1 MKIIDTKPY
10 STNLEYQEI
19 INIPLYKICK
29 VKQIVNLSNYH
40 NIIFQSP
47 SAVMNIDQIA
57 FLEDKRIIAMRPGTS
72 SHLRKHSYVA
82 EVPETEYSSEGVI
95 NLLNKSELIGR
106 TLVIKGEGGLSRIS
120 EYLNSAS
127 FITDELNTYN
137 RQKFESYEKIKKQF
151 SNIDFVIFS
160 SALAVEL
167 YFEYIHFNREN
178 IKFLAVSSRIQNV
191 IKSFNKESTVIDYFS
206 DDLIS
211 QIKLT
216 LT

>member
-47 SAVMNIDQIA
+47 SAVMNFDQIA
-57 FLEDKRIIAMRPGTS
+57 FLEDNRIIAMGPGTS

-137 RQKFESYEKIKKQF
+137 RQKFESYEEIKKQF

-167 YFEYIHFNREN
+167 YFEYIHSNN
-178 IKFLAVSSRIQNV
+178 SIL
-191 IKSFNKESTVIDYFS
+191 KSEI
-206 DDLIS
+206 L
-211 QIKLT
+211 
-216 LT
+216 

>member
-10 STNLEYQEI
+10 STTLEYHEI

-47 SAVMNIDQIA
+47 SAVMNFDQIA
-57 FLEDKRIIAMRPGTS
+57 FLEDKRIIAMGPGTS

-137 RQKFESYEKIKKQF
+137 RQKFESYEEIKKQF

-167 YFEYIHFNREN
+167 YFEYIHSNKEN
-178 IKFLAVSSRIQNV
+178 FKFLAVSSRIQNV

>member
-10 STNLEYQEI
+10 STNLEYQEV

-47 SAVMNIDQIA
+47 SAVMNFDQIA
-57 FLEDKRIIAMRPGTS
+57 FLEDKRIIAMGPGTS

-82 EVPETEYSSEGVI
+82 EVPENEYSSEGVI

-191 IKSFNKESTVIDYFS
+191 IKSFNKESAVIDYFS

-211 QIKLT
+211 EIKLT

>member
-10 STNLEYQEI
+10 STFLEYHEI
-19 INIPLYKICK
+19 TNIPLYKICK
-29 VKQIVNLSNYH
+29 VKQIVNLSNYK

-47 SAVMNIDQIA
+47 SAVMNFDQIA
-57 FLEDKRIIAMRPGTS
+57 LLEGKRIIAMGPGTS
-72 SHLRKHSYVA
+72 SRLRKHSYIA
-82 EVPETEYSSEGVI
+82 EIPETEYSSEGVI

-127 FITDELNTYN
+127 LKTDELDTYN
-137 RQKFESYEKIKKQF
+137 RQKFESYEEIKKKF
-151 SNIDFVIFS
+151 TNVDFVIFS

-167 YFEYIHFNREN
+167 YFKHIHAGEETF
-178 IKFLAVSSRIQNV
+178 KFLAVSSRIQEV
-191 IKSFNKESTVIDYFS
+191 IKTFNKESTVIDYFS
-206 DDLIS
+206 NDLIS

>member
-47 SAVMNIDQIA
+47 SAVMNFDQIA
-57 FLEDKRIIAMRPGTS
+57 FLEDKRIIAMGPGTS

-137 RQKFESYEKIKKQF
+137 RQKFEIYEEMKKQF

-167 YFEYIHFNREN
+167 YFEYIHSNNEN
-178 IKFLAVSSRIQNV
+178 FKFLAVSSRIQNI

>member
-1 MKIIDTKPY
+1 MKIIDTRPIPASY
-10 STNLEYQEI
+10 DHDEL
-19 INIPLYKICK
+19 INIPLYKIRK
-29 VKQIVNLSNYH
+29 DKQIVNLSNYQ

-47 SAVMNIDQIA
+47 SAVMNFDQIA
-57 FLEDKRIIAMRPGTS
+57 FLEDKRIIAMGPGTS

-137 RQKFESYEKIKKQF
+137 RQKFESYEEIKKQF

-167 YFEYIHFNREN
+167 YFEYIHSNNEN
-178 IKFLAVSSRIQNV
+178 FKFLAVSSRIQNI

>member
-10 STNLEYQEI
+10 STTLEYHEI

-47 SAVMNIDQIA
+47 SAVMNFDQIA
-57 FLEDKRIIAMRPGTS
+57 FLEDKRIIAMGPGTS

-167 YFEYIHFNREN
+167 YFEYIHSNNEN
-178 IKFLAVSSRIQNV
+178 FKFLAVSSRIQNI

>member
-1 MKIIDTKPY
+1 MKIIDTRPIPASY
-10 STNLEYQEI
+10 EHDEL

-29 VKQIVNLSNYH
+29 VKQIVNLSNYQ

-47 SAVMNIDQIA
+47 SAVMNFDQIA
-57 FLEDKRIIAMRPGTS
+57 FLEDKRIIAMGPGTS

-137 RQKFESYEKIKKQF
+137 RQKFESYEEIKKKF

-167 YFEYIHFNREN
+167 YFEYIHSNNEN
-178 IKFLAVSSRIQNV
+178 FKFLAVSSRIQNI

>member
-47 SAVMNIDQIA
+47 SAVMNFDQIA
-57 FLEDKRIIAMRPGTS
+57 FLEDKRIIAMGPGTS

-137 RQKFESYEKIKKQF
+137 RQKFESYEEMKKQF

-167 YFEYIHFNREN
+167 YFEYIHSNNEN
-178 IKFLAVSSRIQNV
+178 FKFLAVSSRIQNI

>member
-10 STNLEYQEI
+10 STTLEYHEI

-47 SAVMNIDQIA
+47 SAVMNFDQIA
-57 FLEDKRIIAMRPGTS
+57 FLEDKRVIAMGPGTS

>member
-10 STNLEYQEI
+10 STNLEYQEV

-47 SAVMNIDQIA
+47 SAVMNFDQIA
-57 FLEDKRIIAMRPGTS
+57 FLEDKRIIAMGPGTS

-137 RQKFESYEKIKKQF
+137 RQKFESYEEIKKQF

-167 YFEYIHFNREN
+167 YFEYIHSNNEN
-178 IKFLAVSSRIQNV
+178 SKFLAVSSRIQNI

>member
-47 SAVMNIDQIA
+47 SAVMNFDQIA
-57 FLEDKRIIAMRPGTS
+57 FLEDKRIIAMGPGTS

-137 RQKFESYEKIKKQF
+137 RQKFESYEEIKKHF

-167 YFEYIHFNREN
+167 YFEYIHSNNEN
-178 IKFLAVSSRIQNV
+178 FKFLAVSSRIQNI

>member
-47 SAVMNIDQIA
+47 SAVMNFDQIA
-57 FLEDKRIIAMRPGTS
+57 FLEDKRIIAIGPGTS

-137 RQKFESYEKIKKQF
+137 RQKFESYEEIKKQF

-167 YFEYIHFNREN
+167 YFEYIHSNNEN
-178 IKFLAVSSRIQNV
+178 FKFLAVSSRIQNV

>member
-10 STNLEYQEI
+10 STNLEYQEV

-47 SAVMNIDQIA
+47 SAVMNFDQIA
-57 FLEDKRIIAMRPGTS
+57 FLEDKRIIAMGPGTS

-127 FITDELNTYN
+127 FKTDELNTYN
-137 RQKFESYEKIKKQF
+137 RQKFESYSDIKKQF
-151 SNIDFVIFS
+151 SNSDFIIFS
-160 SALAVEL
+160 SALSVEI
-167 YFEYIHFNREN
+167 YFKHIHNDQKTL
-178 IKFLAVSSRIQNV
+178 KFLAVSERIGDV
-191 IKSFNKESTVIDYFS
+191 IKLYKRESKVIDYFS
-206 DDLIS
+206 NDLVNE
-211 QIKLT
+211 IKL
-216 LT
+216 L

>member
-47 SAVMNIDQIA
+47 SAVMNFDQIA
-57 FLEDKRIIAMRPGTS
+57 FLEDKRIIAMGPGTS

-137 RQKFESYEKIKKQF
+137 RQKFESYEEIKKQF

-167 YFEYIHFNREN
+167 YFEYIHSNNEN
-178 IKFLAVSSRIQNV
+178 FKFLAVSSRIQNI

>member
-47 SAVMNIDQIA
+47 SAVMNFDQIA
-57 FLEDKRIIAMRPGTS
+57 FLEDKRIIAMGPGTS

-137 RQKFESYEKIKKQF
+137 RQKFESYEEIKKQF

-167 YFEYIHFNREN
+167 YFEYIHSNNEN
-178 IKFLAVSSRIQNV
+178 FKFLAVSSRIQNI
-191 IKSFNKESTVIDYFS
+191 IKSFNNESTVIDYFS

-211 QIKLT
+211 QITLT

>member
-47 SAVMNIDQIA
+47 SAVMNFDQIA
-57 FLEDKRIIAMRPGTS
+57 SLEDKRIIAMGPGTS

-137 RQKFESYEKIKKQF
+137 RQKFESYEEIKKQF

-167 YFEYIHFNREN
+167 YFEYIHSNNEN
-178 IKFLAVSSRIQNV
+178 FKFLAVSSRIQNV

>member
-10 STNLEYQEI
+10 STTLEYHEI

-47 SAVMNIDQIA
+47 SAVMNFDQIA
-57 FLEDKRIIAMRPGTS
+57 FLEDKRIIAMGPGTS

-137 RQKFESYEKIKKQF
+137 RQKLESYEEIKKQF

-167 YFEYIHFNREN
+167 YFEYIHSNNEN
-178 IKFLAVSSRIQNV
+178 FKFLAVSSRIQNI

>member
-10 STNLEYQEI
+10 STTLEYHEI

-47 SAVMNIDQIA
+47 SAVMNFDQIA
-57 FLEDKRIIAMRPGTS
+57 FLEDKRIIAMGPGTS

-137 RQKFESYEKIKKQF
+137 RQKFESYEEIKKQF

-167 YFEYIHFNREN
+167 YFEYIHSNNEN
-178 IKFLAVSSRIQNV
+178 SKFLAVSSRIQNI

-206 DDLIS
+206 DDLLS

>member
-47 SAVMNIDQIA
+47 SAVMNFDQIA
-57 FLEDKRIIAMRPGTS
+57 FLEDKRIIAMGPGTS

-137 RQKFESYEKIKKQF
+137 RQKFESYEEIKKQF

-167 YFEYIHFNREN
+167 YFEYIHSNNEN
-178 IKFLAVSSRIQNV
+178 FKFLAVSSRIQNV